1 MKVSGFS
8 FIRNGTLLGYPFT
21 ESIRSVLPLCDEFVI
36 AVGAGEDDTVERIRA
51 IASPKIRVVET
62 EWNEKM
68 HDRGFVYAQQK
79 MIAQYHCTGDWAFYL
94 EGDEVVHEQDVPA
107 IRDCMQR
114 HLQNRAVEA
123 IAFRFHHFFGN
134 PQWESVSPGWYRREP
149 RIIRNTIRTWAPD
162 GLYWVV
168 MTGQKRGRHPRAA
181 VADAAIYHYGFVR
194 SVESMNRKIA
204 RVTKYWGSTAA
215 PIRKYE
221 TDPAGLAPFGG
232 THPAVVQEWLR
243 TEAEQ
248 VFEPDPAY
256 RISPKERKYRLMM
269 RLEKLF
275 GWDLSR
281 RHFTPIA

>member
-8 FIRNGTLLGYPFT
+8 FIRNGTLLGYPFV

-36 AVGAGEDDTVERIRA
+36 SVGQGEDDTLERIRA
-51 IASPKIRVVET
+51 IQSPKIQILQT
-62 EWNEKM
+62 QWNEKM

-94 EGDEVVHEQDVPA
+94 EGDEVVHEKDLPA
-107 IRDCMQR
+107 IRECMQR
-114 HLQNRAVEA
+114 HLENRQVDA
-123 IAFRFHHFFGN
+123 IAFHFHHFFGSAE
-134 PQWESVSPGWYRREP
+134 WESVSPGWYRREP

-168 MTGQKRGRHPRAA
+168 MDRQRRGRYPRAA

-194 SVESMNRKIA
+194 SVESMNKKIA

-215 PIRKYE
+215 AIKRYE
-221 TDPAGLAPFGG
+221 TDPMGLARFQG
-232 THPAVVQEWLR
+232 THPAVIHKWIEEESER
-243 TEAEQ
+243 GFA
-248 VFEPDPAY
+248 PDPDY
-256 RISPKERKYRLMM
+256 RITRKERKYRMMM
-269 RLEKLF
+269 RLERLF

-281 RHFTPIA
+281 RHFKPFK